1 MNEIKK
7 NDTIYKYEVINV
19 KRRFDIFLD
28 AAQFPL
34 IVMFIASILL
44 GLGNLLTNQQLST
57 VFGNTENIL
66 IISAFLK
73 TCGFYIIQ
81 YFPLIL
87 LFYILT
93 KKFDDTAAGL
103 IGVVSYFTL
112 LITTMFFV
120 KAKLPNYAY
129 STSFGLSIDSVN
141 FSFLGSTVR
150 YPLNLG
156 VFATLICYYL
166 VKICFN
172 HTRNRRTYGATAFI
186 DKNTMAL
193 ILSIIFSVF
202 MGFVISY
209 VWPVFIQA
217 LSGVFSFIADD
228 ITNPF
233 NLFIY
238 GIVDKLMSI
247 YNLGDIPRSVF
258 WFSEFGGSWLDGF
271 GRKFA
276 GDVAIWTTQI
286 SSSSLT
292 SGIGRFITPLYLIQI
307 FAIPGY
313 LCAMFSMYTNRF
325 ERRKYVLFL
334 VIACLAS
341 AFMGSSLP
349 FDMVMICTTPLLYF
363 IHVFISGVLFAVL
376 QWSKIF
382 IGYKYIGSVG
392 MAAPGSLGDL
402 LIYVNSP
409 TMFQAIQVL
418 FTIGLVVFAL
428 YFAITRLYYR
438 YLAIDMFQSGDEKA
452 LVNDVVEAL
461 GSLDNI
467 RLIDSNPFRILVQ
480 VHEETKVDISKLR
493 TLCNSK
499 VFESKTG
506 FVLYFYKASHAIH
519 VEISRMIKANKANSN

>member
-1 MNEIKK
+1 M
-7 NDTIYKYEVINV
+7 

-34 IVMFIASILL
+34 IIMFIASILL
-44 GLGNLLTNQQLST
+44 GLGNLLTNQQLFVT
-57 VFGNTENIL
+57 LFGNTETIQ
-66 IISAFLK
+66 IISAFFK

-93 KKFDDTAAGL
+93 KKYDDTAAGL

-120 KAKLPNYAY
+120 KDKLPSYAY
-129 STSFGLSIDSVN
+129 VTSFGISVDSSN
-141 FSFLGSTVR
+141 FAFLGSSVR

-156 VFATLICYYL
+156 IVATVVSYYL
-166 VKICFN
+166 VKHCFN

-193 ILSIIFSVF
+193 ILSIILSVIL
-202 MGFVISY
+202 GIILSY

-217 LSGVFSFIADD
+217 LSGVFTFIADD

-238 GIVDKLMSI
+238 GIVDKIMSI
-247 YNLGDIPRSVF
+247 FNLGDIPRNVF

-271 GRKFA
+271 GRKYA

-334 VIACLAS
+334 IIACIAS

-349 FDMVMICTTPLLYF
+349 FDLVMICSTPLLYF

-382 IGYKYIGSVG
+382 IGYNYAGIVG

-402 LIYVNSP
+402 LVYINSP
-409 TMFQAIQVL
+409 TMIQAIQVL
-418 FTIGLVVFAL
+418 FTIGIIVFIL

-438 YLAIDMFQSGDEKA
+438 YLAIDIFQSGEENE
-452 LVNDVVEAL
+452 LVNDIVEAL
-461 GSLDNI
+461 GGLDNL

-493 TLCNSK
+493 VLCNSK

-519 VEISRMIKANKANSN
+519 VDISRLAKANKVNSD

>member
-1 MNEIKK
+1 MKK
-7 NDTIYKYEVINV
+7 
-19 KRRFDIFLD
+19 RFDIFLD

-34 IVMFIASILL
+34 IVVLIASILL
-44 GLGNLLTNQQLST
+44 GIGNLLTNQQVAVAL
-57 VFGNTENIL
+57 FGNTTNGL
-66 IISAFLK
+66 MISAFIK

-81 YFPLIL
+81 NFPLLL

-93 KKFDDTAAGL
+93 KKFDDTAAG
-103 IGVVSYFTL
+103 IMGIVSYFTL
-112 LITTMFFV
+112 LITTMFFTN
-120 KAKLPNYAY
+120 AKLPSYAY
-129 STSFGLSIDSVN
+129 ATGLGLSVSGSN

-150 YPLNLG
+150 YPLHLG
-156 VFATLICYYL
+156 VIATLVCYYS
-166 VKICFN
+166 VKVCYN
-172 HTRNRRTYGATAFI
+172 HTKNRRTYGVTSFI
-186 DKNTMAL
+186 DKHTMGLLLSAL
-193 ILSIIFSVF
+193 ISVV
-202 MGFVISY
+202 MGLIISY
-209 VWPVFIQA
+209 VWPFVIGI
-217 LSGVFSFIADD
+217 LSSIFTFIADD

-238 GIVDKLMSI
+238 GVVEKLMSI

-258 WFSEFGGSWLDGF
+258 WFSEFGGSWLDGL

-292 SGIGRFITPLYLIQI
+292 GGIGRFITPLYLIQI

-325 ERRKYVLFL
+325 ERRKYILFL
-334 VIACLAS
+334 VIACVAS

-349 FDMVMICTTPLLYF
+349 FDMVMVCTTPLLFF

-376 QWSKIF
+376 QWSKLF
-382 IGYKYIGSVG
+382 IGYTYAGAVG
-392 MAAPGSLGDL
+392 YATPGSLGDL
-402 LIYVNSP
+402 LVYVNSP
-409 TMFQAIQVL
+409 TMTQTIQLL
-418 FTIGLVVFAL
+418 FTIGIVVFIL
-428 YFAITRLYYR
+428 YFTITRLYYR
-438 YLAIDMFQSGDEKA
+438 YLAIDMFQSGEEKT
-452 LVNDVVEAL
+452 LVNDIVEAL
-461 GSLDNI
+461 GGLDNI

-493 TLCNSK
+493 TYCNSK

-519 VEISRMIKANKANSN
+519 VEISRMMKSDKGKVDNTNSN